1 MVFRLCVGDVCDDRG
16 MKGAPVRLTIG
27 ERVSWYRRRRGLSQ
41 RVLADLV
48 GRTED
53 WLNKVENNRI
63 QLDRLSVINTL
74 ARELDVT
81 LADLLAESDLVDWS
95 PDTGRRTVPALRE
108 ALLTYRQ
115 LIPRRSGS
123 RELQAPDALMNRVTA
138 VWDAYQS
145 SRFGFMTA
153 ALPRLIEDLAYAVDQ
168 YDGAEKIRCQRLLAL
183 SYQAST
189 AVLTKIGEADLA
201 CVAAQRGYDLAEHA
215 GEAVV
220 LISLTRS
227 VCHALLTAGR
237 YGDAVA
243 VVDDAATSVSGIA
256 SPSRAFT
263 SVYGTMY
270 LTGAIAASRA
280 DDRETTSAFLR
291 QADSAAQRL
300 GHDDNLMWT
309 AFGPTNVA
317 IHRVSTAMELGD
329 VALALELGPQVDP
342 SPLPVERQV
351 RHRLE
356 VARAH
361 SARND
366 RDAAIGLVLDAEEL
380 APEQVRHHAMSR
392 DLVLTWMRRSKG
404 TLGGDLAGLAERLN
418 VA

>member
-1 MVFRLCVGDVCDDRG
+1 
-16 MKGAPVRLTIG
+16 MKGAPVQLTIG
-27 ERVSWYRRRRGLSQ
+27 ERIAWYRRRRGLSQ
-41 RVLADLV
+41 RVLAELV

-63 QLDRLSVINTL
+63 QLDRLSVISTV

-81 LADLLAESDLVDWS
+81 LPDLLAEPNLVEWS
-95 PDTGRRTVPALRE
+95 RDTGRRTVPALRD

-115 LIPRRSGS
+115 LIPRRTGA
-123 RELQAPDALMNRVTA
+123 RELHVREVEVLVERVSA

-153 ALPRLIEDLAYAVDQ
+153 ALPGLIEDLVYAVDQ
-168 YDGAEKIRCQRLLAL
+168 YDGVDQVRCQRLLAL

-189 AVLTKIGEADLA
+189 AVLTKIGETDLA
-201 CVAAQRGYDLAEHA
+201 CVAAQRGYDLAEQA
-215 GEAVV
+215 SESVV
-220 LISLTRS
+220 LLSLTRS
-227 VCHALLTAGR
+227 VCHALLSAGR
-237 YGDAVA
+237 YSDAVA
-243 VVDDAATSVSGIA
+243 IVDDAASTVSSA
-256 SPSRAFT
+256 DSRASRAFM

-270 LTGAIAASRA
+270 LTGAVAAARA
-280 DDRETTSAFLR
+280 DDQETTSAFLR
-291 QADSAAQRL
+291 HADLAARRL
-300 GHDDNLMWT
+300 GRDDNLMWT

-317 IHRVSTAMELGD
+317 IHRVSTAMELGN

-361 SARND
+361 SAQND
-366 RDAAIGLVLDAEEL
+366 RDAAIGLVLDAEQL
-380 APEQVRHHAMSR
+380 APEQVRHHSMSR

-404 TLGGDLAGLAERLN
+404 ALPGDLAGLAGRLN